1 MTQGGKPR
9 RTISVANIQQ
19 IRIHC
24 INIRT
29 DWDEFKLTAT
39 AENPT
44 AIEELWTFIGV
55 PHSCVT
61 RSTDAQQPTY
71 GVICRADASRVER
84 TRDRAFPV
92 QTILEEIQR
101 CCEWGPQGQIL
112 GIAPGER
119 SKVAALVARCEV
131 AHTHMHPC
139 NIWFHHDA
147 CVNRLAR
154 LLATAP
160 FCACRGK
167 RVLELIDMNGGVQSD
182 REPVYEKALKKTLR
196 VANRYG
202 TRVVRCTGTTMEIFK
217 VAGGGAP

>member
-1 MTQGGKPR
+1 
-9 RTISVANIQQ
+9 
-19 IRIHC
+19 
-24 INIRT
+24 
-29 DWDEFKLTAT
+29 
-39 AENPT
+39 
-44 AIEELWTFIGV
+44 
-55 PHSCVT
+55 
-61 RSTDAQQPTY
+61 
-71 GVICRADASRVER
+71 VER

-92 QTILEEIQR
+92 QTILEDIQR

-119 SKVAALVARCEV
+119 SKVAALVA
-131 AHTHMHPC
+131 
-139 NIWFHHDA
+139 
-147 CVNRLAR
+147 
-154 LLATAP
+154 
-160 FCACRGK
+160 RGK